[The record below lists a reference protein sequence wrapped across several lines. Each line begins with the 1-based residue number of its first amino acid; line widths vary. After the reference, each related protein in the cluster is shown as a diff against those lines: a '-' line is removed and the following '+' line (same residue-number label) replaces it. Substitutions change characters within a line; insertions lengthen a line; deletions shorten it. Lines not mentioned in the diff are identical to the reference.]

1 MGGIGSGEL
10 IIIFVVILLLFGN
23 KKLTELARGMGES
36 TKEVKKI
43 QKEFKEVTEEEPTK
57 TEKEDV

>member
-10 IIIFVVILLLFGN
+10 IVIFVVILLFFGN

-43 QKEFKEVTEEEPTK
+43 QKDFKEAMGEEPAK
-57 TEKEDV
+57 AEKEDV